1 MDRVVWSGVRSKGD
15 DDGDGDGCATISVS
29 SVSLLSE

>member
-15 DDGDGDGCATISVS
+15 DDGDGDSCATISVS